1 MAAIDSPRYAALMFE
16 ALAWIETGAWR
27 TDPDPVRTW
36 RRQRPVADFA
46 AEALQRLNRRVRRG
60 GRRLDRLDAAGR
72 HRLRI
77 RVKRLRYAA
86 EFFAGLF
93 DHPRRERRFL
103 KSLEQVQD
111 RFGALNDLAVAR
123 DRIPAE
129 ARLTS
134 PEIAFAAGRLIGRR
148 ERSAAVLHAA
158 SGRAF
163 ARLSR
168 ARPYWRG

>member
-1 MAAIDSPRYAALMFE
+1 MFE
-16 ALAWIETGAWR
+16 TLAWIETGAWR
-27 TDPDPVRTW
+27 SDPDPVRTW

-60 GRRLDRLDAAGR
+60 GRRLDRLDATGR

-93 DHPRRERRFL
+93 DHPRREWRFL

-123 DRIPAE
+123 DRISAE